1 MAIREKIKAIVRRDV
16 VYLRRPKTPDD
27 RSGTPGPKWSK
38 YRLIRW
44 YQYGRAVYQFGYRH
58 RAGLAPWYV
67 GTGAILAHWYMFG
80 VPSGAALSTYLIGT
94 VLGSL
99 PWYRALLVRR
109 GVRVDRTELTG
120 TERRKAVRT
129 ARRLVRYWDV
139 HMRNADMV
147 GTTLVQVRFDQW
159 SMTLDLRT
167 THRHGTK
174 EVRKKMDVLERCFD
188 GTRFTVRR
196 DSGRTEPYGDH
207 ARGVRVRFM
216 LADPHAVPIK
226 PPVPDGTSHLV
237 PIGLFETGTTVLLNI
252 LQHVLI
258 AGRTNAG
265 KSTLIQVLIRALTHI
280 PWVAIVGLDMK
291 PGAPELGRWDGK
303 LAYLGRSADD
313 AKEVLEALIAGLTA
327 RGNTMA
333 ERGWQKWKP
342 SREEPHIVLIV
353 DEAQEIN
360 EAGLGGKLS
369 RVAALL
375 RAYGGSLV
383 LATQYPKDKNLPA
396 TVKQQMTQVIGL
408 KTRDA
413 VADRVIFGQDADKE
427 GWTPHKLEIHKFL
440 IQSDEYDI
448 PTVAKGFYLDEDD
461 LPRAVA
467 EAPAPTLIEPRTM
480 ALSGS
485 PRGVLTAAD
494 AEADPDTWEAEVLP
508 EDALQRVFAALKF
521 EDTHRKEIEQFTGY
535 TQKTVDKYLAQLIRD
550 KRAVKV
556 KRAWYRK
563 LP

>member
-1 MAIREKIKAIVRRDV
+1 MAIRENVKAIVRRDV
-16 VYLRRPKTPDD
+16 VFLRRPRTTENQT
-27 RSGTPGPKWSK
+27 GTSGPKWSK
-38 YRLIRW
+38 HWWVRW
-44 YQYGRAVYQFGYRH
+44 YQYGRAVYRFGYRH
-58 RAGLAPWYV
+58 RVGLAPWYI
-67 GTGAILAHWYMFG
+67 GTGTTLAHWYMFG
-80 VPSGAALSTYLIGT
+80 VPSRTTLVLYLTGT
-94 VLGSL
+94 VLGAV
-99 PWYRALLVRR
+99 PWYRYRMVRQ
-109 GVRVDRTELTG
+109 GVRVDRTELAG
-120 TERRKAVRT
+120 PERRKAVRT
-129 ARRLVRYWDV
+129 ARRIVRYWDV

-159 SMTLDLRT
+159 SMTMDMRT
-167 THRHGTK
+167 THRHGTA
-174 EVRKKMDVLERCFD
+174 EVRKKLAVLERCFD

-216 LADPHAVPIK
+216 LADPHAVPIR

-252 LQHVLI
+252 LQHALI

-265 KSTLIQVLIRALTHI
+265 KSTLLQVIIRALTRI

-303 LAYLGRSADD
+303 LAFIGRNSSD
-313 AKEVLEALIAGLTA
+313 AKMVLEALIVGLEA
-327 RGNTMA
+327 RGTVMA

-342 SREEPHIVLIV
+342 TREEPHIVLIV
-353 DEAQEIN
+353 DEAQEIS
-360 EAGLGGKLS
+360 EAGLRDELG

-375 RAYGGSLV
+375 RAYGGTLI
-383 LATQYPKDKNLPA
+383 LATQYPKDSNLPS
-396 TVKQQMTQVIGL
+396 TVLQQMTQTIGL
-408 KTRDA
+408 KTKNST
-413 VADRVIFGQDADKE
+413 ADRVIFGQDADKE

-440 IQSDEYDI
+440 IQSDDYDI

-467 EAPAPTLIEPRTM
+467 EAPAPTLIESRTM
-480 ALSGS
+480 ALSG
-485 PRGVLTAAD
+485 PAVGVLTAVHP
-494 AEADPDTWEAEVLP
+494 EVDPDTWEAEILP
-508 EDALQRVFAALKF
+508 EDALQRVHAALRF
-521 EDTHRKEIEQFTGY
+521 EDTHRKEIEAFTGF
-535 TQKTVDKYLAQLIRD
+535 TQKTVDKYLAQLIHE

-556 KRAWYRK
+556 RRAWYRK